1 MGQVL
6 AAFPQTFGYIGVE
19 RPAHTVERTAANGAY
34 EVRAY
39 PKLLAAEVDSDKD
52 KLRFTRT
59 DSLRSGSRN
68 SSLTSVY
75 HMMGHIC

>member
-59 DSLRSGSRN
+59 GSLGSHN
-68 SSLTSVY
+68 SSLTTRCHV
-75 HMMGHIC
+75 MGHIC